1 MALTVITLPFFMESH
16 HALSFVKNSKF
27 KKKETDKLDVIFL
40 KLLTLHIFTIEI
52 TIQSSFSIKFLIN
65 GI

>member
-1 MALTVITLPFFMESH
+1 MDRVPSCPIFCEEFQILKKGNRQIRRDI
-16 HALSFVKNSKF
+16 F
-27 KKKETDKLDVIFL
+27 KTADI
-40 KLLTLHIFTIEI
+40 LHIFTIEI